1 MSEADKLKIRKWRK
15 MIEKEFESPYEKK
28 FQEIRKNKKRS
39 KYKDPK
45 FWEEESKKALTR
57 ILESHK

>member
-1 MSEADKLKIRKWRK
+1 MSEADKAKIRKWRK

-28 FQEIRKNKKRS
+28 FQEIRKNKKKS
-39 KYKDPK
+39 KYKDPN
-45 FWEEESKKALTR
+45 FWNEESRKSLSK